1 MRRLG
6 VLAGVV
12 SLLLTA
18 CGGTGGSATTSTDL
32 LSTTTTR
39 PSPSTTTPPTT
50 TTTVATTT
58 TSLVA
63 TGPWT
68 VDRYGSNPAVS
79 LGRSGAFGSG
89 CSPGTDLLPDGIWFG
104 WVTGSSNGSI
114 DFDLACLW
122 PGRLD
127 PAASNDSSR
136 IRTIPVVEDAGVFLT
151 TGTEP
156 FADWPGD
163 TAPTV
168 NAPGLPDTLPFWL
181 FVNGGRVTELVEYPE
196 PIDWARSFT
205 AWPDLVP
212 GCCDGGEVG
221 PPSPDDPLP
230 EAGWPVDGFYKA
242 WNMIGGQYV
251 QDWPQSATPHSY
263 ELQIARWLSCADNPG
278 MCPEW
283 WVDDEVTTLPDG
295 PFLDQTLEFDR
306 GTAVVIM
313 PIFGDYAIVGDG
325 DAFGRLLADF
335 NEAIDTWIRPGIEL
349 REHTGDPSFPFG
361 EVPYP
366 GEPDFAELGYRGPGG
381 AHLTWFGGWMALEVR
396 DGQPILYIHAGLI
409 AG

>member
-1 MRRLG
+1 
-6 VLAGVV
+6 
-12 SLLLTA
+12 
-18 CGGTGGSATTSTDL
+18 
-32 LSTTTTR
+32 
-39 PSPSTTTPPTT
+39 
-50 TTTVATTT
+50 
-58 TSLVA
+58 
-63 TGPWT
+63 
-68 VDRYGSNPAVS
+68 
-79 LGRSGAFGSG
+79 
-89 CSPGTDLLPDGIWFG
+89 
-104 WVTGSSNGSI
+104 
-114 DFDLACLW
+114 
-122 PGRLD
+122 
-127 PAASNDSSR
+127 
-136 IRTIPVVEDAGVFLT
+136 
-151 TGTEP
+151 
-156 FADWPGD
+156 
-163 TAPTV
+163 
-168 NAPGLPDTLPFWL
+168 
-181 FVNGGRVTELVEYPE
+181 
-196 PIDWARSFT
+196 
-205 AWPDLVP
+205 
-212 GCCDGGEVG
+212 
-221 PPSPDDPLP
+221 
-230 EAGWPVDGFYKA
+230 
-242 WNMIGGQYV
+242 MIGGQYV

-366 GEPDFAELGYRGPGG
+366 GEPDYAELGYRGPGG